1 MELEEWWRSRK
12 VKMWLLLN
20 DKDLMHIMK
29 RKCCPLE
36 SGILECNSLSL
47 SLSLYIYIYI
57 YMHFIY
63 VHMNIIVEFEVK
75 EIFKWHEYNC
85 FKS

>member
-20 DKDLMHIMK
+20 DKDLMHNMK

-36 SGILECNSLSL
+36 SGILDCNSL

-57 YMHFIY
+57 YIY
-63 VHMNIIVEFEVK
+63 ICILSMYI
-75 EIFKWHEYNC
+75 
-85 FKS
+85 